1 MSALHIGLLLAYSA
15 GMSVGQLLF
24 KLAANSAFAAS
35 KDAAATNQF
44 VRLVL
49 DPFFLCAI
57 SMYFALSVMWV
68 WILSFTPLSRAYPFV
83 AAAFIVTPLLG
94 RFFFHEPL
102 DLRFILGLAFI
113 VAGLV
118 LIVGRQA

>member
-1 MSALHIGLLLAYSA
+1 MSALNIGLLLAYSA

-24 KLAANSAFAAS
+24 KLAADSAFGAAKQAGAAS
-35 KDAAATNQF
+35 QM

-49 DPFFLCAI
+49 DPFFLGAI

-83 AAAFIVTPLLG
+83 AAAFIVTPLLSHL
-94 RFFFHEPL
+94 FFHEPL
-102 DLRFILGLAFI
+102 DLRFALGLVFI
-113 VAGLV
+113 VVGLM

>member
-1 MSALHIGLLLAYSA
+1 MSFLHIGLLLAYSA

-24 KLAANSAFAAS
+24 KLAADSAFNVG
-35 KDAAATNQF
+35 KDAGATSQV

-83 AAAFIVTPLLG
+83 AAAFIVTPLLSHL
-94 RFFFHEPL
+94 FFQEPL
-102 DLRFILGLAFI
+102 DLRFVLGLVLI
-113 VAGLV
+113 VAGLM